1 MGGKLQPLFVVLD
14 EAHTYLKAG
23 EESISSRTVQAIAKE
38 GRKYGVGLLLVTQ
51 RPSEL
56 DETVLSQCGS
66 IIALRMT
73 NSRDKGHV
81 VSAMQDELR
90 EMADVL
96 SGLRTGEAIVSGEAV
111 RIPSRIKF
119 FQSNSSTKSSD
130 PVVSKLWANSCPDV
144 ATYEISVRN
153 WRNQSFN

>member
-1 MGGKLQPLFVVLD
+1 V
-14 EAHTYLKAG
+14 
-23 EESISSRTVQAIAKE
+23 SIV
-38 GRKYGVGLLLVTQ
+38 
-51 RPSEL
+51 
-56 DETVLSQCGS
+56 
-66 IIALRMT
+66 ALRMT

-130 PVVSKLWANSCPDV
+130 PVASKLWANPSPNV
-144 ATYEISVRN
+144 ATYETSVRN